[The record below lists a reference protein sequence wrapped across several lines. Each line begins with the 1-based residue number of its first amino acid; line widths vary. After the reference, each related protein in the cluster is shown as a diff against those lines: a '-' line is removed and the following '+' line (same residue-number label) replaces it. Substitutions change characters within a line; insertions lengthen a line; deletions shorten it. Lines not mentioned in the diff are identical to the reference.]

1 MFDLL
6 ISGGA
11 EETGNTPVGR
21 WSEQCFISMNRR
33 HIPKEDMNQ
42 SHTHPL
48 PQLSLFPLLHRG
60 QVVDGRILD
69 DGQEDKD
76 KADPQV
82 DVHRLDVGDPGH
94 GGVDPR
100 DDGGHGEHRGDT
112 WGQNPHMVSTVVIPG
127 DRTPTW

>member
-1 MFDLL
+1 MLL
-6 ISGGA
+6 HLD
-11 EETGNTPVGR
+11 EPET
-21 WSEQCFISMNRR
+21 
-33 HIPKEDMNQ
+33 HPKENMNQ

-48 PQLSLFPLLHRG
+48 PQLPLLPLLHCG
-60 QVVDGRILD
+60 QVVDGRVLD

-100 DDGGHGEHRGDT
+100 DDGGHGEHRGDAWRANT
-112 WGQNPHMVSTVVIPG
+112 YTGGQRSVKVL
-127 DRTPTW
+127 RRPTARIKY